1 MLPPPSLRP
10 LRELCDS
17 VLRLLEMG
25 RGVGGRWRGVGWDV
39 AWSWVGC
46 GAEWAG
52 CGAEWVGGGE

>member
-17 VLRLLEMG
+17 VLRLLEME

-39 AWSWVGC
+39 ARSWVGC
-46 GAEWAG
+46 DE
-52 CGAEWVGGGE
+52 